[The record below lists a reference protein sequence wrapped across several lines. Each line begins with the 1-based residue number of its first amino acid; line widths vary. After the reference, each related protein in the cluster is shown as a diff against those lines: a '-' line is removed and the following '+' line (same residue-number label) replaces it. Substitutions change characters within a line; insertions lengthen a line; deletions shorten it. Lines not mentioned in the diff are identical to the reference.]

1 MKSICV
7 FSSSSDSIDK
17 EYFNVAKEI
26 GTLIGKNKFTLIHGG
41 AKVGLMGEVAKNVQQ
56 NGGKVI
62 GIIPEKLKIK
72 GVITETDDELI
83 STPDMHTRKEI
94 MRSNSDAFICL
105 TGGFGT
111 LEEILEVITLK
122 QLKYHSKP
130 IVFINTKNY
139 YDSLIEMFEK
149 VYSEKFAL
157 ADFRKLYFVT
167 KNPNDAIDYILNY
180 EHIEIKDKWI

>member
-1 MKSICV
+1 MNKICV
-7 FSSSSDSIDK
+7 FSSSSDAIDK
-17 EYFNVAKEI
+17 EYFETAKELGI
-26 GTLIGKNKFTLIHGG
+26 LLGKQKLTLIHGG
-41 AKVGLMGEVAKNVQQ
+41 AKVGLMGALAKNVQQ

-83 STPDMHTRKEI
+83 TTPDMHTRKEI

-139 YDSLIEMFEK
+139 FDSLLEMFEK
-149 VYSEKFAL
+149 AYSEKFAL

-167 KNPNDAIDYILNY
+167 KSPKEAIEHIMNY
-180 EHIEIKDKWI
+180 EYFEIRDKWI

>member
-7 FSSSSDSIDK
+7 FSSSSDAINN
-17 EYFNVAKEI
+17 EYFEI
-26 GTLIGKNKFTLIHGG
+26 AEILGKLIGENNFTLVHGG
-41 AKVGLMGEVAKNVQQ
+41 AKVGLMGTVARHTQKF
-56 NGGKVI
+56 GGKVI

-83 STPDMHTRKEI
+83 TAPDMHTRKEI
-94 MRSNSDAFICL
+94 MRSKSDAFICL

-139 YDSLIEMFEK
+139 YDSLFSMFEK
-149 VYSEKFAL
+149 SFEEKFAL
-157 ADFRKLYFVT
+157 SDFRKLYFVT
-167 KNPNDAIDYILNY
+167 QSPQEAIEYILNY
-180 EHIEIKDKWI
+180 EHLDIRDKWL